1 MEEIAQGTQPV
12 VVPAGLGCEQDGEQP
27 NRADAAQINVATGLV
42 RLSFLVQGI
51 YARVSERHQLTPV
64 QAKLL
69 CAVADGPQR
78 MADLASHFGVEKAAL
93 TGLVDRVERRGLA
106 ERTSVPGDR
115 RALHVAPTEAGCQ
128 AATAFK
134 AEVAAE
140 LDRLV
145 SALSPQSREHL
156 RRALAEIV
164 TANGQPC
171 HEGRSQRAQALSPG
185 TGGSRTR
192 HPEPQAGAGP

>member
-1 MEEIAQGTQPV
+1 MYCIAMEEIAQGTQPV

-93 TGLVDRVERRGLA
+93 TGLVDRVGARGRA
-106 ERTSVPGDR
+106 ERTAVPGDR
-115 RALHVAPTEAGCQ
+115 QGPCARRGPPG
-128 AATAFK
+128 
-134 AEVAAE
+134 
-140 LDRLV
+140 
-145 SALSPQSREHL
+145 
-156 RRALAEIV
+156 RRARPSQRR
-164 TANGQPC
+164 NDSPGQPFSA
-171 HEGRSQRAQALSPG
+171 GR
-185 TGGSRTR
+185 
-192 HPEPQAGAGP
+192 